1 MYCFTEILK
10 CYDRSRNQWN
20 FIKWLIILSVKVV
33 KITQRFVSIV
43 TQLTKKLKTFLAL
56 IRKKA
61 FERIFL
67 IGAVHILHRQARGR
81 GYAKPLWYY
90 ISLCSKLDYGGGL
103 KTLIILYRYVVYE
116 RPLRWVPQFIS
127 FSKTTFLEIN
137 HKRPFYHWHSAVAR
151 SMLKY

>member
-67 IGAVHILHRQARGR
+67 IGAVDN
-81 GYAKPLWYY
+81 Y
-90 ISLCSKLDYGGGL
+90 IDKQGGGGMPN
-103 KTLIILYRYVVYE
+103 LYD
-116 RPLRWVPQFIS
+116 
-127 FSKTTFLEIN
+127 TT
-137 HKRPFYHWHSAVAR
+137 
-151 SMLKY
+151 